1 MNVRV
6 DHIVLVHGDL
16 KKAAQIVSQVTG
28 LEVRGGGRHDAV
40 GTSNL
45 IIPMGETYLELA
57 TVNDPV
63 AAAQHPFG
71 RLVSAALEHDRAL
84 AAWAV
89 AGTVGDDAVPLSRA
103 GVSVRLVGCDQAII
117 RPDLP
122 FRLERPGGQ
131 AFPGATS
138 EPRRLREIHLRGP
151 EEPGG
156 LSNGPTELVTTRGPA
171 ALHSFALD
179 DADGHELSVTND
191 IWSTL

>member
-6 DHIVLVHGDL
+6 DHIVLVHRDL

-28 LEVRGGGRHDAV
+28 LDVRGGGCHDGI

-45 IIPMGETYLELA
+45 IIPMGESYLELA
-57 TVNDPV
+57 TVDDPA

-71 RLVSAALEHDRAL
+71 RLVTAALAQNRAL

-89 AGTVGDDAVPLSRA
+89 AGAVGDDAVPLSRA

-122 FRLERPGGQ
+122 FRLERPAGQ
-131 AFPGATS
+131 AFPGATHG
-138 EPRRLREIHLRGP
+138 PRRLRTIHLHGP
-151 EEPGG
+151 GEPDG
-156 LSNGPTELVTTRGPA
+156 LSNGPTELVTTPGPG
-171 ALHSFALD
+171 ALHSFTLD
-179 DADGHELSVTND
+179 DTDGGELTVTCD